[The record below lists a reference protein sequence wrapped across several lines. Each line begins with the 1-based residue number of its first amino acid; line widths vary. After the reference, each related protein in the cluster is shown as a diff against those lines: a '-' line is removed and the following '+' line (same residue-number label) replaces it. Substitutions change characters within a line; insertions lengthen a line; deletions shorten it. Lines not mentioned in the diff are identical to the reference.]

1 MPVLPRPHVIIL
13 EPMVKRPPAPSRK
26 LTLAILAVL
35 VLALVGSC
43 AAMAHRLAQVEQML
57 AAAALV

>member
-1 MPVLPRPHVIIL
+1 MPALPRPRTIVL

-26 LTLAILAVL
+26 L
-35 VLALVGSC
+35 ALVILVVLGLAFVGAC
-43 AAMAHRLAQVEQML
+43 AAMAHRLAQVEQTL